1 MVRKRYSADARSDSG
16 ATHLLLCAA
25 LITSLVILPR
35 AAFAY
40 LDPGTGSYIF
50 QVLLAT
56 LLGGLVTL
64 RMYWH
69 RLKERLR
76 GSKPSSKD
84 EPR

>member
-1 MVRKRYSADARSDSG
+1 LVVSAVVVAS
-16 ATHLLLCAA
+16 LLT
-25 LITSLVILPR
+25 IPR

-69 RLKERLR
+69 KLKERLR
-76 GSKPSSKD
+76 GSKPSGKD